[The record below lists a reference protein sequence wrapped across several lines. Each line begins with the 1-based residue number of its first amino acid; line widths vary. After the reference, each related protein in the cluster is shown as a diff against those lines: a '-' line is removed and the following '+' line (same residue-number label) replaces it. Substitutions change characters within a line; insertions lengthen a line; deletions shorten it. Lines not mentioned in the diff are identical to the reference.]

1 MLELGEWIDNCKE
14 AIYGCKPFEIYGEN
28 KKKRKAGSFKENFK
42 YTSKDIRFTY
52 NNGYIYMFVLGTSK
66 NNKYTSK
73 YLGRNNQNI
82 SYCVKNISLLGSNAK
97 VNYEISKKG
106 LQLSVDGNYHKDMPL
121 CFKIELE

>member
-1 MLELGEWIDNCKE
+1 
-14 AIYGCKPFEIYGEN
+14 
-28 KKKRKAGSFKENFK
+28 
-42 YTSKDIRFTY
+42 
-52 NNGYIYMFVLGTSK
+52 MFVLGTSK